1 MSQERTPAGRIRSQF
16 REISALDPESFVRT
30 KDLGAKLDF
39 SMDREVYEDVISF
52 TSQASDFPWEML
64 PKATQESVLLRLDRL
79 SDSYR
84 IVTEFSPTTMQGKDL
99 EHERDYA
106 AAVLRKNIEG
116 LKQEVIPLIGYFTWR
131 TGHPEVQRKEF
142 QAALRESQEESRA
155 QLAALQESR
164 NESNKIVDAMRS
176 ASRDVG
182 AGAIAE
188 TFGAA
193 TKRYEQASRRWLG
206 WFLFTGTLTAVAAAL
221 LFLIW
226 VRDGQVTDADILQ
239 FVLAKVAILGILTYG
254 TVFSVRLYRSNAHLA
269 AVNRHR
275 QDALLTFRAFIE
287 GTADQETKDQVLLA
301 AARAAFGQ
309 TPTGLV
315 SDKGDGGSMLEVLS
329 GIANNVGRRS

>member
-1 MSQERTPAGRIRSQF
+1 MTQGRTPAGRIRSQF

-30 KDLGAKLDF
+30 KDLGTKLDF
-39 SMDREVYEDVISF
+39 SMDREVYEDIISF

-64 PKATQESVLLRLDRL
+64 PKTTQASVLKRLDRL

-84 IVTEFSPTTMQGKDL
+84 EVTEFSPTTMQGRDL

-106 AAVLRKNIEG
+106 AEVLRNNIEE
-116 LKQEVIPLIGYFTWR
+116 LKQEVVPLIGYFTWR
-131 TGHPEVQRKEF
+131 TGHAEVQRKEF
-142 QAALRESQEESRA
+142 ETALRKSQAESRA
-155 QLAALQESR
+155 LIAALQESR
-164 NESNKIVDAMRS
+164 DESEKIVDAMRS
-176 ASRDVG
+176 ASREVG
-182 AGAIAE
+182 AGEKAE

-193 TKRYEQASRRWLG
+193 AKRYEQASRRWLIT
-206 WFLFTGTLTAVAAAL
+206 FLFAAVLTVVAAAL
-221 LFLIW
+221 LFLAW
-226 VRDGQVTDADILQ
+226 VRDGLLTDADILQ
-239 FVLAKVAILGILTYG
+239 FVLAKVVILGVLTYV

-275 QDALLTFRAFIE
+275 QDALVTFQAFVE

-315 SDKGDGGSMLEVLS
+315 SDKGDGGNMLEVLA
-329 GIANNVGRRS
+329 GIANNMGRRS